1 MNAVIPNPH
10 PSAGQPLPRNVK
22 ILGAVS
28 FLNDVASEMIFPL
41 LPTFLLEILGGNRFF
56 LGIIEGSVDSA
67 SSVVKLWSGGW
78 SDRIGSR
85 KGLVLFG
92 YALAAVTRPL
102 IGIITAPWQ
111 LLGIRLADRIG
122 KGTRNS
128 PRDALIADSVAP
140 GIRGR
145 AFGFNRAMDHL
156 GAAVGPVLAAIFLW
170 YCPGQYR
177 ILFLLAVVPGLLVV
191 LLLALGLREPARKT
205 PTAQKMTW
213 TLQPFGKGFRI
224 YLLALVI
231 FTLGNSSDAFLL
243 VRASE
248 LGVATFMLPVL
259 WCVFHVLKSGGNMVA
274 GRLVDRIGSRPMILG
289 GWALYAAVYLGF
301 AVASAQWHVW
311 LLFVGYSAFYA
322 FTESA
327 EKTLVAN
334 LVGPDRRGLA
344 YGWFNAAVGI
354 GTLPASLL
362 FGWLY
367 QAFDALTAFGAGAV
381 LALLAALILTV
392 VRLEP
397 RVAAKAIEGGAPS
410 A

>member
-1 MNAVIPNPH
+1 MPATHDTGPP
-10 PSAGQPLPRNVK
+10 PLRQPLPRNVRV
-22 ILGAVS
+22 LGWVS

-41 LPTFLLEILGGNRFF
+41 LPQFLLTVLGGNRFS
-56 LGIIEGSVDSA
+56 LGVIEGIVDSA
-67 SSVVKLWSGGW
+67 SSIVKLWSGGW

-92 YALAAVTRPL
+92 YSLAAITRPL

-111 LLGIRLADRIG
+111 LLAIRLGDRIG

-140 GIRGR
+140 EIRGR

-156 GAAVGPVLAAIFLW
+156 GAAVGPILAAAFLW
-170 YCPGQYR
+170 FCPGQYR
-177 ILFLLAVVPGLLVV
+177 TLFLLAAIPGLSAVLV
-191 LLLALGLREPARKT
+191 LALGLREPAKKT
-205 PTAQKMTW
+205 SAAQKMTW
-213 TLQPFGKGFRI
+213 TLKPFGKGFRW
-224 YLLALVI
+224 YLLALVV

-248 LGVATFMLPVL
+248 LGVATAMLPIL
-259 WCVFHVLKSGGNMVA
+259 WCVFHVLKSSGNMVA
-274 GRLVDRIGSRPMILG
+274 GRLVDRVGSRPMILG
-289 GWALYAAVYLGF
+289 GWVLYAGIYLGF

-311 LLFVGYSAFYA
+311 LLFLGYAMFYA
-322 FTESA
+322 FTEPA

-354 GTLPASLL
+354 GTFPASLL
-362 FGWLY
+362 FGGLY
-367 QAFDALTAFGAGAV
+367 QAFGALVAFGAGAL
-381 LALLAALILTV
+381 LALLAGLMLLG
-392 VRLEP
+392 VRSDQYREP
-397 RVAAKAIEGGAPS
+397 QAIRQ
-410 A
+410 